1 MNLNLALL
9 TAAYT
14 AVEAKDLRFNNKG
27 KFKMVQFTDLHF
39 GEDE

>member
-9 TAAYT
+9 AAYMI
-14 AVEAKDLRFNNKG
+14 AVEAKDLRFNEKG